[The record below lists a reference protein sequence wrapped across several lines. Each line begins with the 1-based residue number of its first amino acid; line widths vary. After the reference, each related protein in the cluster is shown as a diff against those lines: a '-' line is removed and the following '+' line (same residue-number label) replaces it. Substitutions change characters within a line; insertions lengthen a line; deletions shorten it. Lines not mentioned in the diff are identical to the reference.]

1 MEEVRIKK
9 IFANTK
15 FHLRVMWR
23 GFCKT
28 VYGVLIAGL
37 IAMAIYGLASAQKEV
52 GWDAVFDYTVASVL
66 LIKALGNMYFTGRMN
81 NGGTKNKGTNQ
92 HKRYKNEM
100 EAKEDEV

>member
-9 IFANTK
+9 ILANAK

-28 VYGVLIAGL
+28 VYGALVAGL
-37 IAMAIYGLASAQKEV
+37 VAMAIYGLASAQKEV
-52 GWDAVFDYTVASVL
+52 GWDAVFDYIVAAVL
-66 LIKALGNMYFTGRMN
+66 LINTLWNMYFMGRRK
-81 NGGTKNKGTNQ
+81 NGGTKSKGTNQ
-92 HKRYKNEM
+92 HKRYKNEI